1 MHRSSCGGRAA
12 IALLLSCL
20 SVAAQASLTLD
31 EAARLARS
39 RAPTLTAQQNVLAA
53 AQAMR
58 PAAGTLPDPR
68 LTAGIDNF
76 PIAGP
81 DRYRL
86 TGDFMTMQRI
96 GLVQEVPNRAKR
108 EARMSAAEARVQRE
122 EALLTSAELAVRRE
136 VMLAWL
142 AVYFAEQR
150 AGHLATLERENRL
163 LLETVDARIGA
174 GKAMPADRTMARQEA
189 LTLADRR
196 DDARRDVGKAR
207 AALRRWVAGRA
218 DEPLSGEPPVMAV
231 DPDAVRAALHRHAEL
246 APYEAMQAIAQADA
260 REAIAEQRGDWA
272 WEVVYSRRGAQFG
285 DMVSVQFSFD
295 LPWQKDRRQQ
305 PQIAARQREIDR
317 IEAEREETLRRHQE
331 EVEGE
336 LAQLEALDAQ
346 RSRLQ
351 QSGLALADERIALT
365 MAAYQSGRG
374 DLAGVLA
381 ARREALEARLRLL
394 DLDTQRAAL
403 RVRLNTLSVE
413 P

>member
-174 GKAMPADRTMARQEA
+174 GKAMPADRT
-189 LTLADRR
+189 
-196 DDARRDVGKAR
+196 
-207 AALRRWVAGRA
+207 
-218 DEPLSGEPPVMAV
+218 DEGSGP
-231 DPDAVRAALHRHAEL
+231 
-246 APYEAMQAIAQADA
+246 
-260 REAIAEQRGDWA
+260 
-272 WEVVYSRRGAQFG
+272 
-285 DMVSVQFSFD
+285 
-295 LPWQKDRRQQ
+295 
-305 PQIAARQREIDR
+305 
-317 IEAEREETLRRHQE
+317 
-331 EVEGE
+331 
-336 LAQLEALDAQ
+336 
-346 RSRLQ
+346 
-351 QSGLALADERIALT
+351 
-365 MAAYQSGRG
+365 
-374 DLAGVLA
+374 
-381 ARREALEARLRLL
+381 
-394 DLDTQRAAL
+394 
-403 RVRLNTLSVE
+403 
-413 P
+413 